1 MSNSHQK
8 TAKSA
13 KDLFSREDE
22 QSIKQAIMN
31 AELDTSGEIRVH
43 IENTCIGDVMD
54 RAAYVFEKLKMHKTN
69 LRNGVLIYLAVK
81 NRKFAIIGDKGINA
95 IVPDNFWDDI
105 KQHML
110 NNFRG
115 GDFTKGIAEAVTMTG
130 RQLKTHF
137 PYQSDDQNELSDE
150 ISFGRN

>member
-1 MSNSHQK
+1 MPNSHQK

-13 KDLFSREDE
+13 KALFSQEDE

-43 IENTCIGDVMD
+43 IENTCNGDVMD
-54 RAAYVFEKLKMHKTN
+54 RAVYVFEKLKMHKTN

-105 KQHML
+105 KQIML
-110 NNFRG
+110 DHFRN
-115 GDFTKGIAEAVTMTG
+115 GDFTKGITDAVTMTG
-130 RQLKTHF
+130 KQLKSHF